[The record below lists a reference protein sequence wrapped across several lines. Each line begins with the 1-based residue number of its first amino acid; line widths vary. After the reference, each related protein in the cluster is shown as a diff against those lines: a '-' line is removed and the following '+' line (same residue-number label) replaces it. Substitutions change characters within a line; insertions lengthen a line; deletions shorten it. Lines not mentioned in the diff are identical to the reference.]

1 MAVDYNAA
9 SLLVYGIL
17 ELLSRNWNV
26 SVCHVFREANSA
38 ADYLPNFALILPLGP
53 LVLQDPLA
61 GFVVTVWG
69 WYFLAL

>member
-1 MAVDYNAA
+1 MQHLLWFMAFWSY
-9 SLLVYGIL
+9 SLVIGM
-17 ELLSRNWNV
+17 